1 MLHNMY
7 STKYSRRNVIELF
20 FMGLYPHCSF
30 FTEFISAGLVFSDEV
45 LLFFSH
51 IYHHKYLRLFETNF
65 YCELLCSRW
74 KISTF
79 SIQEPLCWKR
89 TELETMKISP
99 LYSWSASN
107 VSNHFEIDL
116 IIILVASYTCLQPY
130 KA

>member
-51 IYHHKYLRLFETNF
+51 IYHHKYLRLFEKIFIAN
-65 YCELLCSRW
+65 YCVQGGKFQLFQSKNRYVEKEL
-74 KISTF
+74 
-79 SIQEPLCWKR
+79 
-89 TELETMKISP
+89 
-99 LYSWSASN
+99 N
-107 VSNHFEIDL
+107 
-116 IIILVASYTCLQPY
+116 
-130 KA
+130 